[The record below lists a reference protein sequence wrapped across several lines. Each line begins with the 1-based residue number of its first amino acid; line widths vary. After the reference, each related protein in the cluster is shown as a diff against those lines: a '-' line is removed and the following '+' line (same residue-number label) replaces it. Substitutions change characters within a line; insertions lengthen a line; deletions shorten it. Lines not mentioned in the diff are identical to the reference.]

1 MRRQTILTEEQWNK
15 AKNLFVQ
22 YVPQFFPHDCQ
33 YPVFVPLN
41 GEVQLKMDELHQDLA
56 EARARREDDVAQD
69 AEPPEKKA
77 RSEPSPPAA
86 AAPSPSP
93 VPPSVIDMD
102 GEQHPEEKKGKD
114 QTLASELASW
124 FDPRDGATFMLW
136 SAPNSQPA
144 VQWPAL
150 EKDFPRLALL
160 ARRFLC
166 VLPTSAPSER
176 VWSGFGHV
184 ISKSSSTIDSSLAAK
199 LMF

>member
-1 MRRQTILTEEQWNK
+1 M
-15 AKNLFVQ
+15 Q
-22 YVPQFFPHDCQ
+22 YVRQFFPNDCLD
-33 YPVFVPLN
+33 PVFVPLN
-41 GEVQLKMDELHQDLA
+41 GDVQLQMDELHQDLA
-56 EARARREDDVAQD
+56 EARAPGEDAGAHH

-86 AAPSPSP
+86 AASALSP
-93 VPPSVIDMD
+93 VPPSAIDMD
-102 GEQHPEEKKGKD
+102 GEQHPEEKKEEKD
-114 QTLASELASW
+114 QTLASELARW

-150 EKDFPRLALL
+150 QNDFPRLALL

-199 LMF
+199 LMFLRHNKDLLSQI

>member
-1 MRRQTILTEEQWNK
+1 
-15 AKNLFVQ
+15 
-22 YVPQFFPHDCQ
+22 
-33 YPVFVPLN
+33 
-41 GEVQLKMDELHQDLA
+41 MDELHHHLA
-56 EARARREDDVAQD
+56 EARAPGEDAGAHH

-77 RSEPSPPAA
+77 RSEPSLPAVA
-86 AAPSPSP
+86 ASALSP
-93 VPPSVIDMD
+93 VPPSAIDMD
-102 GEQHPEEKKGKD
+102 GEQHYEEKKEEKE
-114 QTLASELASW
+114 QTLASELARG

-150 EKDFPRLALL
+150 QNDFPRLALL

-199 LMF
+199 LMFLRHNKDLLSQI